1 MKNFFALILL
11 LITTSCFAQRNIL
24 FDEGW
29 RFHRGDVANG
39 EAVNFNDNDWRKID
53 LPHDWSIEDILNT
66 NSPFNPDVI
75 NGVSVGFTTGGIGW
89 YRKKFSIPS
98 SEKNKKVYIQLDG
111 VYMNADV
118 WINGVHLGN
127 HPYGYT
133 SFYYD
138 ISDKIIN
145 GDNVIAVQVKNEGA
159 TSRWYSGSGINRHV
173 WLEIVNPIHIAQW
186 GTYITTNNVSKTSA
200 NIRIKTNVVNETN
213 ENKNVRLVTFFM
225 NNKGVKVTA
234 SSSSKIIS
242 ANSEFTFDDNAKIS
256 SPALWSVDF
265 PARYKAISKVYVNG
279 KLSDNISNTFGI
291 RKISFDAVHGF
302 LLNNK
307 PMKLKGGCFH
317 IDNGPLGARAI
328 DAAEI
333 RKVALMKASGFN
345 AIRCSHN
352 PPAPAFLDAC
362 DSMGMLVIDEAF
374 DCWNNGKN
382 DSDYHLYFNDWWQ
395 RDLQSML
402 LRDRNHPSI
411 IMWSIGNELPFM
423 GNKRVDDA
431 AKILADYVRS
441 IDATRPV
448 TAAVNSVS
456 EKMDNFFSAL
466 DVCGYNYAYDHYV
479 PDHKRK
485 PNRVMFATESFA
497 LTQFDYWMSVLD
509 HPWVIGDFVWTGF
522 DYIGESS
529 IGWRGYPQDKN
540 FYPWNLAYCGD
551 IDICGWKRPQS
562 YYRDALWKKNQLSVF
577 VKPPKPSFLLNP
589 DRASWSMWQ
598 WNDVVADWNWQ
609 DAKDSPLEV
618 NVYSSC
624 DEVELFLNGKSLGKK
639 QTNRSTKFMAI
650 YQVLYKEG
658 QLKAVGYTN
667 GKKVNESILKTAG
680 KLARIKLSANRKIIK
695 ADGRDLCYIT
705 AELVDGNGVM
715 NPKADNLLHFSIEGD
730 ATIAGVG
737 NANPMS
743 VESYQQPQRKAWRGR
758 CLVVIQSSH
767 KAGNIIIKASS
778 EELPDNTI
786 TIQSK

>member
-213 ENKNVRLVTFFM
+213 ENKNVRLVTFFI
-225 NNKGVKVTA
+225 NNKGVKVSA

-624 DEVELFLNGKSLGKK
+624 DEVELFLNEKSLGKK

-705 AELVDGNGVM
+705 AELVDENGVM